1 MVIFFYGQDSYRLS
15 IQEKKLKEKF
25 ISASLGDTNLA
36 TLEAKNLTYDEY
48 IRQILA
54 MPFLSK
60 TRLVIID
67 NILSEGK
74 KELQEQIGEALTP
87 KGSPS
92 GNKVPSST
100 VLLFTETKPD
110 KRLSLFKKLI
120 KVDKVQE
127 FPVLED
133 IQIKRWIKAETEA
146 RGGQIDSVATNLLF
160 ENIGPDLWR
169 LSNEIDK
176 LIAYSKQLTA
186 ENIELLVQSQEDK
199 DIFRLVDALG
209 QKNFKNAL
217 KETTR
222 LQQTGGNEIYIF
234 TMIVYQYRNLLI
246 VKDLQDRK
254 INNSF
259 AIAKASGLNPY
270 VVQKTLAQT
279 SSFSMDGLKKAY
291 AMLLDFDGRLKTG
304 KIEGKAAIAL
314 LLAKLC
320 K

>member
-1 MVIFFYGQDSYRLS
+1 MIIFFYGQDSYRLAA
-15 IQEKKLKEKF
+15 QVKKLKEKF

-36 TLEAKNLTYDEY
+36 LLDPKTLTYDEF

-67 NILSEGK
+67 NILSGSK
-74 KELQEQIGEALTP
+74 KELQEQICESL
-87 KGSPS
+87 K
-92 GNKVPSST
+92 KVPSST

-110 KRLSLFKKLI
+110 KRLSLFKKLL

-133 IQIKRWIKAETEA
+133 IQVKRWIKAEAET
-146 RGGQIDSVATNLLF
+146 RGGQIDSESVNLLF
-160 ENIGPDLWR
+160 EKVGSDLWR

-176 LIAYSKQLTA
+176 LISYDKKITA
-186 ENIELLVQSQEDK
+186 ENIDLLVQSQVDQ

-209 QKNFKNAL
+209 AKNFKNAL
-217 KETTR
+217 KETVR
-222 LQQTGGNEIYIF
+222 LEQTAGNEFYIF
-234 TMIVYQYRNLLI
+234 TMIIYQYRNLLI
-246 VKDLQDRK
+246 VKDLQERN
-254 INNSF
+254 IHNSY

-270 VVQKTLAQT
+270 VAQKTLAQT
-279 SSFSMDGLKKAY
+279 SRFTPVELKKAY
-291 AMLLDFDGRLKTG
+291 ATLLDFDAKLKTG
-304 KIEGKAAIAL
+304 KIEGKAAISL

>member
-36 TLEAKNLTYDEY
+36 VLDSKTLTYDEY

-74 KELQEQIGEALTP
+74 KDIQDQIGEAL
-87 KGSPS
+87 K
-92 GNKVPSST
+92 KVPSST

-133 IQIKRWIKAETEA
+133 IQVKRWIKAETEN
-146 RGGQIDSVATNLLF
+146 RGGQIDSDAINLLF
-160 ENIGPDLWR
+160 QNIGPDLWR

-186 ENIELLVQSQEDK
+186 ENIELLVQSQVDQ

-222 LQQTGGNEIYIF
+222 LQQTSGNEIYIF

-246 VKDLQDRK
+246 VKDLQGRK

-270 VVQKTLAQT
+270 VVQKTMAQT
-279 SSFSMDGLKKAY
+279 GRFTMDELKKNY
-291 AMLLDFDGRLKTG
+291 ATLLDFDGRLKTG

>member
-36 TLEAKNLTYDEY
+36 VLEAKTLTYDEY

-74 KELQEQIGEALTP
+74 KSAQGRDLAKGGDLQEKIGESL
-87 KGSPS
+87 G
-92 GNKVPSST
+92 KVPSST

-133 IQIKRWIKAETEA
+133 IQVKRWIKVETEN
-146 RGGQIDSVATNLLF
+146 RGGQIDSDAVNILFTNV
-160 ENIGPDLWR
+160 GPDLWR

-186 ENIELLVQSQEDK
+186 ENINLLVKSQVNQ
-199 DIFRLVDALG
+199 DIFRLVAE
-209 QKNFKNAL
+209 F
-217 KETTR
+217 
-222 LQQTGGNEIYIF
+222 
-234 TMIVYQYRNLLI
+234 
-246 VKDLQDRK
+246 
-254 INNSF
+254 
-259 AIAKASGLNPY
+259 
-270 VVQKTLAQT
+270 
-279 SSFSMDGLKKAY
+279 SS
-291 AMLLDFDGRLKTG
+291 
-304 KIEGKAAIAL
+304 
-314 LLAKLC
+314 
-320 K
+320 